1 MTERI
6 FVGFQ
11 QIEMPDHFGLDS
23 TEPEADR
30 LIGVANEQI
39 ERFMLSDQEVIENF
53 VTCDFHLTQCALQW
67 IRDNHLLT
75 GERFCELGSGY
86 GVVAMLAAR
95 MGMESIGIEIEQV
108 LVDEANALA
117 AQLSN
122 DAAFHCGS
130 FIPRETL
137 ENLDMDREIR
147 NVTIEEDDVYRE
159 IGLAMNDFDLFFAFP
174 WPGEQVFFE
183 RVVDKWAASGAMLL
197 TYRGR
202 DGMQLQRKD

>member
-1 MTERI
+1 M
-6 FVGFQ
+6 GLQ
-11 QIEMPDHFGLDS
+11 QIDMPDHFPLDS
-23 TEPEADR
+23 TAPEADQ
-30 LIGVANEQI
+30 LIEIANEQI
-39 ERFMLSDQEVIENF
+39 ERFMLSDQKVIENF

-67 IRDNHLLT
+67 IFENHLLA
-75 GERFCELGSGY
+75 GDRFCELGSGY

-117 AQLSN
+117 DQLGN
-122 DAAFHCGS
+122 KAAFHCGS

-137 ENLDMDREIR
+137 DNLEMDREIR
-147 NVTIEEDDVYRE
+147 NVTIQEDDVYRE
-159 IGLAMNDFDLFFAFP
+159 VGLAMDDFDLFFAFP

-183 RVVDKWAASGAMLL
+183 SVIETWAATGAMLL

-202 DGMQLQRKD
+202 DGMQLQRKC

>member
-1 MTERI
+1 M
-6 FVGFQ
+6 GLQ
-11 QIEMPDHFGLDS
+11 QIDMPDHFRLDS
-23 TEPEADR
+23 IDPEADR
-30 LIGVANEQI
+30 LIEVANEQI
-39 ERFMLSDQEVIENF
+39 ERFMLSDQKVIENF

-108 LVDEANALA
+108 LVDEANALSE
-117 AQLSN
+117 QLGN
-122 DAAFHCGS
+122 DSAFHCGS

-137 ENLDMDREIR
+137 ETLDMDRDIR
-147 NVTIEEDDVYRE
+147 NVSIEEDDVYRDV
-159 IGLAMNDFDLFFAFP
+159 GLAMDDFDLFFAFP

-183 RVVDKWAASGAMLL
+183 QVIDKWAASGALLL

-202 DGMQLQRKD
+202 DGMQLQRKF